1 MQSSGAS
8 SASLLRGLSGLSL
21 YVHLP
26 WCIRKCPYCDFNSHE
41 IKGEVPQEAYL
52 NALTRDLQ
60 ASLPQVWGRT
70 VQTVFIGGGTPNI
83 FGPQAIDTL
92 LKALRSLLPL
102 SADCEITMEANPG
115 AGRFSQEA
123 TDWQGYRQAG
133 VTRLSLGVQ
142 SFDAASL
149 KAIGR
154 VHDSTD
160 SLEATQA
167 AAKVFDRLNID
178 LMYGLPGQSL
188 EMAMHDLETALSFG
202 LGHLSLYQL
211 TLEPNT
217 LFASRP
223 PVLPVDD
230 VLEAMHDQLLSRL
243 AASELDR
250 YEVSAFAQEGQ
261 ACRHNTN
268 YWRFGDYLGIGAGA
282 HSKLSLPDLGVI
294 RQTCTRHP
302 GDYLKA
308 VHGADGS
315 HRRQEPVPRD
325 RLGFEFMLNTMRLVH
340 GVEAD
345 LFEQVTGL
353 SPQHLARAMSKA
365 QARGLLDCSQG
376 RWAPTRLGLDFL
388 NDLHVL
394 FLPQ

>member
-8 SASLLRGLSGLSL
+8 STSLLQGLSDLSL

-41 IKGEVPQEAYL
+41 IKGEVPHEVYL
-52 NALTRDLQ
+52 DALTRDLQ

-70 VQTVFIGGGTPNI
+70 VRTVFIGGGTPNV
-83 FGPQAIDTL
+83 FGPQAIDRLLTTL
-92 LKALRSLLPL
+92 RGLLRL

-115 AGRFSQEA
+115 AGRFAQEA
-123 TDWQGYRQAG
+123 RDWQGYRQAG

-142 SFDAASL
+142 SFDEQSL

-154 VHDSTD
+154 VHDAND
-160 SLEATQA
+160 SFEATQDA
-167 AAKVFDRLNID
+167 SKVFDRLNID

-188 EMAMHDLETALSFG
+188 EMAMRDLETALSFG

-223 PVLPVDD
+223 PVLPADE
-230 VLEAMHDQLLSRL
+230 VLEDMHDHLLSRL
-243 AASELDR
+243 EMSELDR
-250 YEVSAFAQEGQ
+250 YEVSAFAREGHV
-261 ACRHNTN
+261 CLHNTN

-308 VHGADGS
+308 VIAADGS
-315 HRRQEPVPRD
+315 HRRQEAVPYD

-340 GVEAD
+340 GVEFD
-345 LFEQVTGL
+345 LFERATGL
-353 SPQHLARAMSKA
+353 SPQQITGGLLEA
-365 QARGLLDCSQG
+365 QRRGLMDCSQG

-388 NDLHVL
+388 NDLQTL

>member
-21 YVHLP
+21 YIHLP

-41 IKGEVPQEAYL
+41 IKGEVPLEVYL
-52 NALTRDLQ
+52 DALTRDLQ

-83 FGPQAIDTL
+83 FGPQAIDML
-92 LKALRSLLPL
+92 LKTVRALLPL

-154 VHDSTD
+154 VHDAND

-167 AAKVFDRLNID
+167 AAKVFDRLNVD

-223 PVLPVDD
+223 PALPVEE
-230 VLEAMHDQLLSRL
+230 VLEVMHDQLLSRL
-243 AASELDR
+243 AVSELNR
-250 YEVSAFAQEGQ
+250 YEVSAFAREDQ
-261 ACRHNTN
+261 ACLHNTN

-308 VHGADGS
+308 VQGADGS

-325 RLGFEFMLNTMRLVH
+325 RLGFEFMLNAMRLVH

-345 LFEQVTGL
+345 LFERATGL
-353 SPQHLARAMSKA
+353 SPQHIAPALSKA
-365 QARGLLDCSQG
+365 QARGLLDCRQG
-376 RWAPTRLGLDFL
+376 RWLPTRLGLDFL
-388 NDLHVL
+388 NDLQIL
-394 FLPQ
+394 FLP

>member
-8 SASLLRGLSGLSL
+8 SASLLRGLSGLTL
-21 YVHLP
+21 YIHLP

-41 IKGEVPQEAYL
+41 IKGEVPQEVYL
-52 NALTRDLQ
+52 DALTRDLQ

-83 FGPQAIDTL
+83 FGPQAIDML
-92 LKALRSLLPL
+92 LKTVRALLPL

-123 TDWQGYRQAG
+123 PDWQGYRQAG

-154 VHDSTD
+154 VHDAKD

-167 AAKVFDRLNID
+167 AAKVFDRLNVD

-223 PVLPVDD
+223 PALPVEE
-230 VLEAMHDQLLSRL
+230 VLEVMHDQLLSRL
-243 AASELDR
+243 AVSELNR
-250 YEVSAFAQEGQ
+250 YEVSAFAREDQ
-261 ACRHNTN
+261 ACLHNTN

-308 VHGADGS
+308 VQGADGS

-325 RLGFEFMLNTMRLVH
+325 RLGFEFMLNAMRLVH

-345 LFEQVTGL
+345 LFERATGL
-353 SPQHLARAMSKA
+353 SPQHIAPALSKA
-365 QARGLLDCSQG
+365 QARGLLDCRQG
-376 RWAPTRLGLDFL
+376 RWLPTRLGLDFL
-388 NDLHVL
+388 NDLQIL
-394 FLPQ
+394 FLP